1 VITPDDREHMAHALR
16 LAERGLYTTTPNPRV
31 GCVLVR
37 DNVVIGEGWHARAGE
52 AHAEVVALRAAGE
65 AARGSTAYVS
75 LEPCSH
81 HGRTPPCADALIAAG
96 VRRVVAA
103 VSDPNPRVAGG
114 GLAKLRAAG
123 IEVECGVLE
132 TEAHDL
138 NIGFVNRMRRGRPW
152 VRLKVAATLDGK
164 TALLNGV
171 SQWITGPEARRDGH
185 AWRARACVLATGIG
199 TVRDDDP
206 QLTVRD
212 VATSRQPPRLVID
225 SRMEMSLHAKILCE
239 GSTML
244 VAAQE
249 NSDKR
254 RQFEARGVEVLFVPA
269 ANGKVDLS
277 ALMDELGKREINE
290 LHVEAGF
297 KLNGS
302 LLRAGLVDELV
313 LYMAPTV
320 LGDRARGMFDL
331 PALDTLAQRRELELY
346 DLCRVGRDVRI
357 IARIAPSQP

>member
-1 VITPDDREHMAHALR
+1 
-16 LAERGLYTTTPNPRV
+16 
-31 GCVLVR
+31 
-37 DNVVIGEGWHARAGE
+37 
-52 AHAEVVALRAAGE
+52 
-65 AARGSTAYVS
+65 
-75 LEPCSH
+75 
-81 HGRTPPCADALIAAG
+81 
-96 VRRVVAA
+96 
-103 VSDPNPRVAGG
+103 
-114 GLAKLRAAG
+114 
-123 IEVECGVLE
+123 
-132 TEAHDL
+132 
-138 NIGFVNRMRRGRPW
+138 
-152 VRLKVAATLDGK
+152 
-164 TALLNGV
+164 
-171 SQWITGPEARRDGH
+171 
-185 AWRARACVLATGIG
+185 
-199 TVRDDDP
+199 
-206 QLTVRD
+206 
-212 VATSRQPPRLVID
+212 
-225 SRMEMSLHAKILCE
+225 
-239 GSTML
+239 ML

-254 RQFEARGVEVLFVPA
+254 RQFEARGVEVLFLPA